1 MTQKVTGRLCY
12 VRFGQQIQSS
22 KFSCLDWRA
31 QGLPG
36 FKDRTWHLLWESFI
50 RVSNLHLW
58 KFYRCFENNVSSNH

>member
-1 MTQKVTGRLCY
+1 MTQKATGRLCY

-36 FKDRTWHLLWESFI
+36 FKDR
-50 RVSNLHLW
+50 
-58 KFYRCFENNVSSNH
+58 K